1 MAFPQNFKIPQVFTA
16 AFYSCLQ
23 VHFQRSVKRVSDK
36 VNKGSST
43 KAYKAF
49 TTIAYAIPTAKT
61 KTEVESIFQVLCGAK
76 PLSAAIS
83 NLPESSILKEYE
95 PEHDM
100 ESWKPCSHWCDWWM
114 RPNHLSKITS
124 HFFYSNT
131 NMFSL

>member
-1 MAFPQNFKIPQVFTA
+1 M
-16 AFYSCLQ
+16 
-23 VHFQRSVKRVSDK
+23 
-36 VNKGSST
+36 NKGSST

-49 TTIAYAIPTAKT
+49 TTIDYAIPT

-83 NLPESSILKEYE
+83 ILPESSILKEYE

-124 HFFYSNT
+124 HTLFIPTQICFHCRDAICMLLLYDITDLAGHETTKEKVYSH
-131 NMFSL
+131 